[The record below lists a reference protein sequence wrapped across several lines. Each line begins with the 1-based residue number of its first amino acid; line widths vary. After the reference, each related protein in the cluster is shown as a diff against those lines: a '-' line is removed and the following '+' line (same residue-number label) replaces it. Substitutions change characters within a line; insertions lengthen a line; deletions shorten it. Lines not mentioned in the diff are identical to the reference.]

1 MWIDVVRCSNPIEQG
16 SCRHFERRAREE
28 WPYMVL
34 DGNRPFHLQY
44 LPLLRRLYWLAVCF
58 LAKQTR
64 LRLKPGTELD
74 SETRQSQ
81 SVLE

>member
-1 MWIDVVRCSNPIEQG
+1 ML
-16 SCRHFERRAREE
+16 
-28 WPYMVL
+28 L

-44 LPLLRRLYWLAVCF
+44 LSLLRRLHWLAVCF

-64 LRLKPGTELD
+64 LRSKPEIELD
-74 SETRQSQ
+74 NETRQSQ